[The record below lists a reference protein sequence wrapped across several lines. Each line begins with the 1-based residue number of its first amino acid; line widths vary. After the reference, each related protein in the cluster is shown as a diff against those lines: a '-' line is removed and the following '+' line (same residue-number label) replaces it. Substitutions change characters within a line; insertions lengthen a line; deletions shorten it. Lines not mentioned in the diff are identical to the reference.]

1 MGRIEGEA
9 APAGGGVRCPDEGEA
24 TPAGGGVRCPDE
36 GEATPAGG
44 GVFCPDEGET
54 LLKNQPW
61 AARLMYLTTQRR
73 SGISAASMCAKG
85 SPLRAQRCAARRQ
98 RLCVRRPTC
107 PRTWQVL
114 RAQEDERVYAELQS
128 KQRAAYGER
137 NETLSSV
144 YRAPAGLKPEDCQ
157 DYRRSKIALV
167 LLARAAFAFVYTVM
181 ACLLP
186 RVRLSRRKD
195 CAST

>member
-1 MGRIEGEA
+1 MWQA
-9 APAGGGVRCPDEGEA
+9 
-24 TPAGGGVRCPDE
+24 
-36 GEATPAGG
+36 
-44 GVFCPDEGET
+44 
-54 LLKNQPW
+54 
-61 AARLMYLTTQRR
+61 
-73 SGISAASMCAKG
+73 
-85 SPLRAQRCAARRQ
+85 LRAK
-98 RLCVRRPTC
+98 
-107 PRTWQVL
+107 
-114 RAQEDERVYAELQS
+114 EDARVYAELQS

-137 NETLSSV
+137 NETLSRV

-167 LLARAAFAFVYTVM
+167 FARAAFAFVYTVM